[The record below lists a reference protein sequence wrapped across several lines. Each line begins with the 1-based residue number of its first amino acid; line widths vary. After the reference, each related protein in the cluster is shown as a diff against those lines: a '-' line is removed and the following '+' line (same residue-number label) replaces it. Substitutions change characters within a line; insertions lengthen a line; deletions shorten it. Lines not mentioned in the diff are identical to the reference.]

1 MSAPLL
7 LSLQPHPATPCE
19 AVNWLTAALTHDAAT
34 GWKLRYTLNGDLARL
49 RIPAPAARPAA
60 TDGLWRRTCFECFVA
75 SGHGTAYREFN
86 FSPSGDWAAYAF
98 SAERVRDPTAPA
110 MPAPRLRCTHDA
122 HTLMLDAWVADDAL
136 PVDAPLGLCAVIEA
150 QDGSL
155 SYWALR
161 HPAPRPDF
169 HHRDGWT
176 ARLPVITESSS
187 RIPL

>member
-7 LSLQPHPATPCE
+7 LSLQPHPATPCD
-19 AVNWLTAALTHDAAT
+19 AVDWLTAALSHDAAA

-98 SAERVRDPTAPA
+98 RAERVRDAACEPL
-110 MPAPRLRCTHDA
+110 PAPRIACVHDA
-122 HTLMLDAWVADDAL
+122 RTLTLDAWL
-136 PVDAPLGLCAVIEA
+136 PGLLPGGPLGLAAVIEA
-150 QDGSL
+150 QDGGL
-155 SYWALR
+155 SYWALH

-169 HHRDGWT
+169 HHRGGWT
-176 ARLPVITESSS
+176 ARVPDADD
-187 RIPL
+187 